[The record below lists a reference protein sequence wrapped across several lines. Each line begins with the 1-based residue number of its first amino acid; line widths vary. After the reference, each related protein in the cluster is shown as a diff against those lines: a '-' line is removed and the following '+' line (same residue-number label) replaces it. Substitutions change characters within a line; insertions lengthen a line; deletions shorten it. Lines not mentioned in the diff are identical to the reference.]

1 MDDDAARDAR
11 GEKYG
16 WWASNLSDAEAEEI
30 FQNYSA
36 GMPLLKQI
44 VEQVFG
50 KNHTY
55 HVEND
60 CYASGEGI
68 HLDVYPQLGE
78 HFCGMDIA
86 VELGDNSRMMVTA
99 HFSEYLNSIKSFDCG
114 IDELLEEIEN
124 ESNDWDDGEDEPWS
138 LSWDGW
144 GDLPGN
150 DDEDEDGEDR
160 DVELTFFLN
169 IQGGDEIWSLPTVD
183 ELNEYFERVKE
194 IIDSHKKKTAKKGS

>member
-1 MDDDAARDAR
+1 MDTMKQPERDNR
-11 GEKYG
+11 IKKYG
-16 WWASNLSDAEAEEI
+16 GWAMNISDTEAEEI

-44 VEQVFG
+44 VEKAFG

-55 HVEND
+55 YVESD
-60 CYASGEGI
+60 CFATGEGI
-68 HLDVYPQLGE
+68 HLDVYPELGE

-114 IDELLEEIEN
+114 IDELLGEIEN

-144 GDLPGN
+144 GDLPG
-150 DDEDEDGEDR
+150 DAGGDG

-169 IQGGDEIWSLPTVD
+169 IHGGDGIWSLPTVD

>member
-1 MDDDAARDAR
+1 MDTMKQPERDNR
-11 GEKYG
+11 IKKYG
-16 WWASNLSDAEAEEI
+16 GWAMNISDTEAEEI

-55 HVEND
+55 YVESD

-68 HLDVYPQLGE
+68 HLDVYPELGE

-86 VELGDNSRMMVTA
+86 VELGDDSRIMVSA

-114 IDELLEEIEN
+114 IDELLGEIED
-124 ESNDWDDGEDEPWS
+124 ESNDWDYGEDEPWS
-138 LSWDGW
+138 LSWDGS
-144 GDLPGN
+144 GDLLGN
-150 DDEDEDGEDR
+150 DDEDE

-169 IQGGDEIWSLPTVD
+169 IQGGDDIWSLPTVD
-183 ELNEYFERVKE
+183 ELNEYLERIKE